1 MAITRWRLSG
11 VHSQLV
17 MYSVLNCTTRLR
29 SWLSQM
35 WTSPLRLPKPYASP
49 PTASPTPSSSRRLC
63 GDQRIVFTFSLPQL
77 PSSLHS
83 FAEKLRIKPGEDNAQ
98 LRGRR
103 DGGRHRAQERAVV
116 GEARL
121 LHRLLLRVRPGDSS
135 HAAHDGEDHVSALLG
150 VVEHVE
156 ELRAAV
162 VGHARLRLTPPRSA
176 HAVDVAADGD
186 YRPVAL
192 LVPLAERLVAVQ
204 HALLATQREVR
215 ALLLRAVREERH
227 HALALLQGREHDEL
241 RVRRRRRGYSGVLGG
256 RRQGHQ
262 RGGGDHEGRGAA
274 AVVANHFL
282 AVGVVQVR
290 AVEDRDLRV
299 SAARSANRLAAVE
312 ERVLLLR
319 VPLEVGPALAM
330 RPTGKSDAASK

>member
-1 MAITRWRLSG
+1 MLF
-11 VHSQLV
+11 
-17 MYSVLNCTTRLR
+17 R
-29 SWLSQM
+29 S
-35 WTSPLRLPKPYASP
+35 
-49 PTASPTPSSSRRLC
+49 
-63 GDQRIVFTFSLPQL
+63 
-77 PSSLHS
+77 
-83 FAEKLRIKPGEDNAQ
+83 
-98 LRGRR
+98 
-103 DGGRHRAQERAVV
+103 
-116 GEARL
+116 
-121 LHRLLLRVRPGDSS
+121 
-135 HAAHDGEDHVSALLG
+135 
-150 VVEHVE
+150 
-156 ELRAAV
+156 
-162 VGHARLRLTPPRSA
+162 
-176 HAVDVAADGD
+176 
-186 YRPVAL
+186 
-192 LVPLAERLVAVQ
+192 
-204 HALLATQREVR
+204 
-215 ALLLRAVREERH
+215 
-227 HALALLQGREHDEL
+227 LLQGREHDEL